1 MKIAGIQKSS
11 FVDYP
16 GHVAAVFFTKG
27 CNWRCFNC
35 HNQALLSGSGAGST
49 ILENEVLAWLDTRR
63 GLLSAVV
70 VTGGEPTLQPRL
82 TDFLQELRARDFLV
96 KLDTNG
102 SRPEVLRHV
111 LEEGLVDYV
120 AMDLKAPME
129 KYPYICD
136 VPVDQQ
142 LINESI
148 DLIMGHGT
156 AERIDYEFRTTVI
169 PQLTHEDV
177 LTMAR
182 RIRGARRYVLQQYRR
197 PDTTGNDVRLDIPSH
212 HTTWPVAIM
221 DELETIVDTCLVR
234 GFEIPARTHSISAA

>member
-16 GHVAAVFFTKG
+16 GHVAAVFFTMG

-35 HNQALLSGSGAGST
+35 HNQALLSGSAADST
-49 ILENEVLAWLDTRR
+49 LPEHEALAWLDTRR
-63 GLLSAVV
+63 GLLNAVV

-82 TDFLQELRARDFLV
+82 ANFLQELRARDFLV

-102 SRPEVLRHV
+102 SRPEILRRVLD
-111 LEEGLVDYV
+111 EGLVDYI

-148 DLIMGHGT
+148 DVIMGHG
-156 AERIDYEFRTTVI
+156 AADRIDYEFRTTVI

-197 PDTTGNDVRLDIPSH
+197 PETKRDDSRLDVPPHS
-212 HTTWPVAIM
+212 TTWPVTIM

-234 GFEIPARTHSISAA
+234 GFEIPARSHSISAA